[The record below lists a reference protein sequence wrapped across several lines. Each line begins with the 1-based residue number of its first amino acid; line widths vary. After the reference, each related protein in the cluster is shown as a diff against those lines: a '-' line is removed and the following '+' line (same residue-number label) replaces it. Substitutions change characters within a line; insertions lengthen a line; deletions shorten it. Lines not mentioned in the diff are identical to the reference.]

1 MKKIS
6 LILAFVILVS
16 VCLTSCT
23 SISFFGSSAPQASRV
38 DEKLENDF
46 RYTVVGDGAGDGI
59 INGSV
64 SKVIISDGSGI
75 QNGGESDDY
84 GDESQGDDETSY
96 DDGTPDNGNEG
107 APIITNVKIGDH
119 ITFGK
124 YEQDNDLSNGK
135 EEIEWLVLDIK
146 DGRALVISKYA
157 LDSLKMHPNYDTISW
172 ETCWIRGWL
181 NNDFMNMAF
190 SAEQQSKIALTS
202 LAVDPEPEF
211 DGPDW
216 GYNPGNPTQDK
227 LFFLTVTE
235 AERYFANGEARA
247 CLLTPYTESK
257 NVNKMGGYA
266 DWWLRNGGAWEM
278 MFSYVSGS
286 SGYIYTNGANC
297 NASGQS
303 IRPAMWIELD

>member
-1 MKKIS
+1 MLLS
-6 LILAFVILVS
+6 LVLS
-16 VCLTSCT
+16 SCGA
-23 SISFFGSSAPQASRV
+23 ISFIGSRPVQ
-38 DEKLENDF
+38 NDPANE
-46 RYTVVGDGAGDGI
+46 TIKHDVQHIVVGEGDG
-59 INGSV
+59 NGEVVGGIHSN
-64 SKVIISDGSGI
+64 GNGI
-75 QNGGESDDY
+75 QNGELDKNPDEGTSDDY
-84 GDESQGDDETSY
+84 SEPVTDNSDAPD
-96 DDGTPDNGNEG
+96 TPDTPTGDRVDLNG
-107 APIITNVKIGDH
+107 VKIGDY
-119 ITFGK
+119 ITFGR
-124 YEQDNDLSNGK
+124 YEQDNDLANGK

-157 LDSLKMHPNYDTISW
+157 LDALKMHPSYDTISW

-181 NNDFMNMAF
+181 NNDFMNAAF
-190 SAEQQSKIALTS
+190 SAEQQKQIALTS

-216 GYNPGNPTQDK
+216 GYNPGNPTKDK

-247 CLLTPYTESK
+247 CLLTPYTETK

-303 IRPAMWIELD
+303 IRPAMWIEIK